1 MGCGQTSPCT
11 LPIIDFSD
19 IHMKAPSSD
28 RTTSG
33 VWKSVSSRVLQA
45 VQEYGCFQARYRDIS
60 EELRTEID
68 LASEE
73 AFSQP
78 LQAKQRNVSDK
89 PFHGYIQSSQVL
101 PLYESLGIDD
111 PENPDCFTKAIWP
124 YGNPKFS
131 ETVGLFS
138 RKLAELERTIR
149 RMILEGLGVEK
160 YVEEQL
166 NSTCYQLRLTRYK
179 EPHTTEEKKV
189 GLKAHIDQN
198 TCTIL
203 HQNHVDGLEFQTK
216 DGAWNT
222 IQFSPHCFLVLIGE
236 SFNAWTNGRLKCAYH
251 RVMMRGDKARL
262 SAGLFSIPKQGF
274 LVKAP
279 KELVDEEHPLLFRP
293 YDYID
298 YLRLRSKEIGKPM
311 ESPLKAYFGV

>member
-28 RTTSG
+28 RTTSD

-124 YGNPKFS
+124 YGNPKF
-131 ETVGLFS
+131 
-138 RKLAELERTIR
+138 
-149 RMILEGLGVEK
+149 
-160 YVEEQL
+160 
-166 NSTCYQLRLTRYK
+166 RYK

-251 RVMMRGDKARL
+251 RVMMIGDKARL